1 MENTKEGNILEKGRT
16 VTKLFLCSLE
26 EFTPKKVGQKTT
38 RIKFLN
44 SDHLTHMKQMFSPTA
59 FIFQRNAT
67 KSGNISGR
75 IRSTKKSLI
84 YSSKKIAPIKVR
96 HQTTE

>member
-44 SDHLTHMKQMFSPTA
+44 SDHLTHMK
-59 FIFQRNAT
+59 
-67 KSGNISGR
+67 
-75 IRSTKKSLI
+75 
-84 YSSKKIAPIKVR
+84 
-96 HQTTE
+96 